1 MEIECKIISNDS
13 KRTKLQGAVLCIVQT
28 ELSQMF
34 CTLNI
39 KVSPSEGHFST
50 HKGAELQEGFPLEH
64 RLCEAEN
71 SLPDLRFQWAEKKS
85 QMQTFQEHLQNMG
98 HTHHHLPEYCLA

>member
-13 KRTKLQGAVLCIVQT
+13 KGTKLQGAVLCIVQT

-39 KVSPSEGHFST
+39 KVSPSEGHSST
-50 HKGAELQEGFPLEH
+50 YKEAEPQEVFPLEH
-64 RLCEAEN
+64 RLFATEN
-71 SLPDLRFQWAEKKS
+71 SLPDLRYQWAEKKS
-85 QMQTFQEHLQNMG
+85 QMQTFQEYVQNMG
-98 HTHHHLPEYCLA
+98 HTHHHLPEYCLT